1 MVGGSLAHAR
11 IRSFLLDDRRSQS
24 CFQSRWDMAWNSSSR
39 NCASTNWSFSLWPGV
54 HWLSLFCFYWFFFFN
69 DRSLCTR
76 KFHFF
81 LFFTLRSL
89 SVFKSNIW
97 HVVCV
102 IGCKQ
107 RLYFH
112 GFSLLFVPDSVYDQL
127 FRFDN
132 VSSFWLFAW
141 LLTGSSALSSTLYH
155 CCIVFF
161 GWGRIIL
168 SWLHDFSFDILESFQ
183 YRTILIIIAAYRV
196 LLVVETFKRSM
207 NHFRLLCQQRITSS
221 RLRRFIRCRA
231 RASSCSD
238 RFTRK
243 GSPAVL
249 GWNSFLSLQRLGSNH
264 LGYVIPLTDWMIL
277 LFHHVFVHRFLNRLS
292 CLVVA
297 HARR

>member
-1 MVGGSLAHAR
+1 MVGGSLAQAR

-39 NCASTNWSFSLWPGV
+39 NCAGRIW
-54 HWLSLFCFYWFFFFN
+54 Y

-243 GSPAVL
+243 GSPTVL

-264 LGYVIPLTDWMIL
+264 LGYVIPLTDWTIL